1 MCLRIPIDKF
11 FHTQICMYMYREG
24 RFRDQHAEHRKTAV
38 VSSLS
43 CYPLELTP
51 SFSVS
56 TYGAMIMKFNE
67 LNRELKGLIQHH
79 LQRCLDSGRYY
90 Y

>member
-1 MCLRIPIDKF
+1 MTWEGHQCYV
-11 FHTQICMYMYREG
+11 TVYGEG
-24 RFRDQHAEHRKTAV
+24 RLGHQRTEHRESEALC
-38 VSSLS
+38 SLF
-43 CYPLELTP
+43 CFPLELAP
-51 SFSVS
+51 SFSAS
-56 TYGAMIMKFNE
+56 TCGAMIMKFNE